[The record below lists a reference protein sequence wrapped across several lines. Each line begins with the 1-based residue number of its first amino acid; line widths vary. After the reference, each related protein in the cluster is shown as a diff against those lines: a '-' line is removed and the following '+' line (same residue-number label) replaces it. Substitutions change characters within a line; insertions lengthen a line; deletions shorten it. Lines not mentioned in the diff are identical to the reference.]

1 MPWRLYVVGAVL
13 LSTFAVKADLKISA
27 ADERAGV
34 SVTEEHGQKLN
45 SLLDGTAT
53 LTLTLEAPFQK
64 LFANKRSDDDR
75 VFVPGTLTYKD
86 AKTGT
91 DVVFREVQVS
101 VRGHTSRNDAE
112 CTFPKLK
119 LKAKPGGVLRIGTH
133 CGELP
138 DDRLTSKYGRLANEK
153 SPLREGLTYRIL
165 DALGVPTLR
174 TRPARITYVDPEAGG
189 APLVRAALLVED
201 DNDAMARVG
210 GTRAISL
217 DAFGNVKSRHAI
229 DDGSRIAFGEAAIAN
244 FDWCLKFTP
253 DDVYRCN
260 DPKPLWNILAFE
272 RPNSSTALLMKD
284 FDLAG
289 TVVGHHPW
297 FNTVFNG
304 GFVPSRSET
313 AVDVM
318 AQVQRARSLL
328 SRAELDALRR
338 GFVERRDAAYRA
350 VDGADVDEKGRA
362 IARAHLDAFYDAIS
376 DAQFY
381 RPVVARTDVQVYKDA
396 ARTEEACGPKDTLRV
411 GTPVNTLQKSGEM
424 SQVLLL
430 DAMWRWGSKNPCQA
444 VLNGPVWVETSAI
457 TSQFPAH

>member
-1 MPWRLYVVGAVL
+1 MVRRLLLVGVTL
-13 LSTFAVKADLKISA
+13 LSTFAVTADLNVLA
-27 ADERAGV
+27 GNERAAAAA
-34 SVTEEHGQKLN
+34 TEERGPKLS

-53 LTLTLEAPFQK
+53 LTLTLEAPLRK
-64 LFANKRSDDDR
+64 LFANTRADDDR

-86 AKTGT
+86 AATGAN
-91 DVVFREVQVS
+91 VVFRDVQVS

-138 DDRLTSKYGRLANEK
+138 DDRLSPKYGRLANEK

-165 DALGVPTLR
+165 DTLGVPTLR
-174 TRPARITYVDPEAGG
+174 TRPARITYVDPDTGG
-189 APLVRAALLVED
+189 APLVRAALLIED

-210 GTRAISL
+210 GTTPIAL
-217 DAFGNVKSRHAI
+217 EAFGNVKSRRASN
-229 DDGSRIAFGEAAIAN
+229 DGSRIAFGEALIAN
-244 FDWCLKFTP
+244 FDWCLKFAP
-253 DDVYRCN
+253 DDIYRCN
-260 DPKPLWNILAFE
+260 DPRPLWNILAFE
-272 RPNSSTALLMKD
+272 RPNGSATLLMKD

-297 FNTVFNG
+297 FNTVFNA
-304 GFVPSRSET
+304 GFVSSRSET
-313 AVDVM
+313 AVDVI
-318 AQVQRARSLL
+318 AQVQRARSLFP
-328 SRAELDALRR
+328 RAELDALRR
-338 GFVERRDAAYRA
+338 GFVDRRGAAYRA

-362 IARAHLDAFYDAIS
+362 LAREHLDAFYDAIS

-396 ARTEEACGPKDTLRV
+396 ARTDEACGPKDTVRV

-424 SQVLLL
+424 SQVQLL
-430 DAMWRWGSKNPCQA
+430 DAMWRWGSKNPCHA
-444 VLNGPVWVETSAI
+444 ILNGPVWIETSAI
-457 TSQFPAH
+457 TAQFPSH